1 MPKISPSRAR
11 TLQSP
16 LQPLARA
23 LPVCLALVGS
33 TVWSG
38 TAAARGAA
46 SGEHRTATSE
56 RPKGNHPTGNGT
68 IGRAHAGGDAFGTA
82 VGGAERMQAEGGIA
96 GACGAFSFSQSAS
109 SAIAPLNTA
118 QCFDDSTGEL
128 ISAETG
134 LARRF
139 TAPTSLH
146 VRCVQFGVQSNNGP
160 AWPVQA
166 RIWLG
171 GGVAAVSDPV
181 EVEADSAGD
190 FYTATF
196 PDFLA
201 IPAGSDYFV
210 ELLVPSRLPSEGGD
224 GGSLFLGSNALGQSG
239 PTYIRAPFCDVN
251 TFTDLA
257 QFGFPNVHLVM
268 TVEADVP
275 VQSLAAFG
283 FQQTASGD
291 IVERK
296 DANGKV
302 TIWHAA
308 APAAGEVAIEL
319 GVLPGPMGV
328 TIGGSF
334 ATGSPD
340 STIVW
345 TPIAGFNGLPEGP
358 VGTTT
363 FHTED
368 GTHGTIQVDYSMLG
382 TAAQTVRLFDANGAP
397 IADFAWGNNMP
408 IGVSAP
414 PESFGYSCRAY
425 EEIDIKW
432 PVPAQVSLGSV
443 TISAASMRIAVKA
456 PAFTPSYLSQLL
468 LSTEIASSVPPAALE
483 ISSLSV
489 DQFGWAIAVDNDDTV
504 INAGVMP
511 GGIVGLN
518 FGGSGPAVIVAK
530 EYDKSTPKLQEK
542 CLAAFEVDLD
552 APSLDQ
558 PGLELTATVSDSPDF
573 DRTPNASSLTLQE
586 TGHFFDIFVDFSG
599 IGSPT
604 HHVEILSNHVL
615 VAAMPGLS
623 GPVGSMSAAP
633 KKIGKLGG
641 QSECFTMCTDSATA
655 FTIDGQVFVGD
666 EIRILAEGGAAAEC
680 KDLLTLSATNAPAG
694 VTITGASTSLKL
706 PPWIVKFG
714 NAHGVVGSPIVACD
728 DVLSVWHD
736 LGDPGQSGVSL
747 EVPGVDGASVT
758 FELPSNT
765 PDAVH
770 QVLVSGLHNE
780 IPIDETLSLS
790 VHPNNAVVIALD
802 VALLTASDVRA
813 LRDGQVVLSIPTVL
827 LPVPTAIASLDL
839 TGLDSPLA
847 TVHPVWAAKE
857 CKDQVSLNAAVPMNF
872 AAIGG
877 GTVLAD
883 TVVVVRAT
891 NDPPSMTSV
900 ALTGNACT
908 PTSVISHES
917 IDKLGWTFTGLG
929 HALLDAT
936 PPDAVAIAC
945 CLGSSGED
953 GVEIELGCASYF
965 DIFVDLPDWT
975 EPNSTLT
982 LQGVAGDFAG
992 QEGGGTTGS
1001 LTFVRGAFFD
1011 VFADFSDIGT
1021 DTKHVIVKNA
1031 QGIPVFQTVTS
1042 DLFIGQLS
1050 AAPFKLGKLGGA
1062 TPCYRACMAN
1072 GTQFTLGAV
1081 TVDAHEIEVLAVGGT
1096 DAACK
1101 SAARLTGTGDLG
1113 PIFVT
1118 GVETQSACLGDL
1130 DGDGQV
1136 GGSDLAI
1143 LLGAWGTGTVD
1154 LNADGTTDAADLAI
1168 VLGAWGGC

>member
-1 MPKISPSRAR
+1 MSNN
-11 TLQSP
+11 QSP
-16 LQPLARA
+16 NRWPSLQPTAAPSGLRLCSAFFLASA
-23 LPVCLALVGS
+23 LLVS
-33 TVWSG
+33 AA
-38 TAAARGAA
+38 TAAAADGGVRASRPTPTHRHGGSIGQMPLGLGGSTGARPEA
-46 SGEHRTATSE
+46 S
-56 RPKGNHPTGNGT
+56 
-68 IGRAHAGGDAFGTA
+68 
-82 VGGAERMQAEGGIA
+82 GGIA
-96 GACGAFSFSQSAS
+96 GNCGSVSFSQSS
-109 SAIAPLNTA
+109 SSTIAPQNTA

-128 ISAETG
+128 VSAENG
-134 LARRF
+134 LARLF

-146 VRCVQFGVQSNNGP
+146 IRCVEFGIQVNDG
-160 AWPVQA
+160 ATWPVRA
-166 RIWLG
+166 RVWVG
-171 GGVAAVSDPV
+171 GNVVATSDPV
-181 EVEADSAGD
+181 DIPQNSGPAL
-190 FYTATF
+190 YTASF
-196 PDFLA
+196 PDFFA
-201 IPAGSDYFV
+201 IPAGTDYVV
-210 ELLVPSRLPSEGGD
+210 ELLVPSRLLSDGGD

-239 PTYIRAPFCDVN
+239 PTFIRAPFCDVN

-257 QFGFPNVHLVM
+257 QLGFPNVHLVM

-275 VQSLAAFG
+275 VQSLVAFG
-283 FQQTASGD
+283 FEHTASGD

-319 GVLPGPMGV
+319 GILPGPMGV
-328 TIGGSF
+328 TMGGSF

-340 STIVW
+340 STVTW
-345 TPIAGFNGLPEGP
+345 SPIGGFDGLPEGP
-358 VGTTT
+358 VGTTR
-363 FHTED
+363 FHTDD

-382 TAAQTVRLFDANGAP
+382 TAAQTVRLFDADGAP
-397 IADFAWGNNMP
+397 IADFAWGNDMP

-414 PESFGYSCRAY
+414 PVSFGYSCRAY

-432 PVPAQVSLGSV
+432 PVPAQVTLGSV
-443 TISAASMRIAVKA
+443 TIGASSMRIAVKA
-456 PAFTPSYLSQLL
+456 PAFTPSYLSQII
-468 LSTEIASSVPPAALE
+468 LSTDINSSVPATALE

-489 DQFGWAIAVDNDDTV
+489 DQFGWAIAVDNDDTL
-504 INAGVMP
+504 IDAGVMP

-518 FGGSGPAVIVAK
+518 FGGPGPAVIVAK
-530 EYDKSTPKLQEK
+530 QYDKSTPKLLEK
-542 CLAAFEVDLD
+542 CVAAFEVDID

-558 PGLELTATVSDSPDF
+558 PGLEFTATVSDSSDF
-573 DRTPNASSLTLQE
+573 DETPNASSLTLHE
-586 TGHFFDIFVDFSG
+586 IGHFFDVFVDFSG

-604 HHVEILSNHVL
+604 YHVEILSNHVH

-623 GPVGSMSAAP
+623 GPVGSMSAPP

-641 QSECFTMCTDSATA
+641 QTECFTMCTDSATA

-694 VTITGASTSLKL
+694 VTITGASTSPKL

-728 DVLSVWHD
+728 DVLYVWRD
-736 LGDPGQSGVSL
+736 LGDSGFNGVSL
-747 EVPGVDGASVT
+747 AVPGVDGASVS
-758 FELPSNT
+758 FELPSDT

-770 QVLVSGLHNE
+770 QVTVSGLHHE
-780 IPIDETLSLS
+780 IPFDETVTLS
-790 VHPNNAVVIALD
+790 VHPNNAMVVALD
-802 VALLTASDVRA
+802 VAILVASDVRA
-813 LRDGQVVLSIPTVL
+813 IRDGQVVLSIPTVL
-827 LPVPTAIASLDL
+827 PPVPTAIASLDL
-839 TGLDSPLA
+839 TGLDEAVA

-883 TVVVVRAT
+883 TVVVVRPT

-908 PTSVISHES
+908 PNSVISHES

-936 PPDAVAIAC
+936 TPGAVAIPC
-945 CLGSSGED
+945 CIGSTGDD
-953 GVEIELGCASYF
+953 GVEIDLGCASFF
-965 DIFVDLPDWT
+965 DIFVVLPDWT
-975 EPNSTLT
+975 EPGTSLT

-1042 DLFIGQLS
+1042 DLFVGQLS

-1062 TPCYRACMAN
+1062 TPCYRACVPN
-1072 GTQFTLGAV
+1072 GTQFTFGPV

-1096 DAACK
+1096 DAQCK

-1113 PIFVT
+1113 PISIT
-1118 GVETQSACLGDL
+1118 GVETQAACLGDL

-1136 GGSDLAI
+1136 AGSDLAI
-1143 LLGAWGTGTVD
+1143 LLGAWSTGTVD
-1154 LNADGTTDAADLAI
+1154 FNADGTTDAADLAI
-1168 VLGAWGGC
+1168 LLGAWGDC